1 MLLTALLEYLVFVI
15 GIDVLALEPLYS
27 APLEHLCSVNVSSQ
41 PAQKPTYTYLIW
53 EQVYL

>member
-27 APLEHLCSVNVSSQ
+27 APLEHLCSVNVSFQ